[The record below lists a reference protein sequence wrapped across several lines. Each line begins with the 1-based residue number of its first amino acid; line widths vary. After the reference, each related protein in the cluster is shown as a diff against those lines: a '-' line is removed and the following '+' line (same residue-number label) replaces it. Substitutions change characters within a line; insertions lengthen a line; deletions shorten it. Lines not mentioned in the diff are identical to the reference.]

1 MSVMPLRR
9 KRGKCFPTGASKPER
24 CACGHPE
31 RMHEYPDGRCHAL
44 WVRMAGETEIE
55 ERCGCPNYSPPKGG
69 P

>member
-24 CACGHPE
+24 CFRCGHSAYF
-31 RMHEYPDGRCHAL
+31 HKHGRCL
-44 WVRMAGETEIE
+44 YSFTDDDFSRFS
-55 ERCGCPNYSPPKGG
+55 CNCPAYVTPKGE